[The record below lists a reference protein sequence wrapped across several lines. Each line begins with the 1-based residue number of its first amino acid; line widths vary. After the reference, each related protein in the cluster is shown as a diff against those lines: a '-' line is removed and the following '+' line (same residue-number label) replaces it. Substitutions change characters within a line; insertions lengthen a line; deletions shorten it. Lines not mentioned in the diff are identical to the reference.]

1 MLFATAFFL
10 LASCAKD
17 VATVAKQ
24 DVEPATSGEQRA
36 VEAFNRFVSHLNSDP
51 KTRSAAAVAAPR
63 VVGIRKANTLDYIDG
78 AARTRSAGNG
88 AGVYELELLNPD
100 TTVGYAVVGDE
111 ELANE
116 VFAYSPVGSIA
127 DTTYNEGLALYFREL
142 ALLTAAQEPKTRDN
156 WSIGDGGVGKDPD
169 KLFGDEY
176 WEDGYSAWAHFYEN
190 VGGEEYVKQT
200 TASEISLDD
209 QWPRYKYDPIHMW
222 NIYSA
227 YVPTK
232 WNQTEPYNKY
242 VDRFVP
248 GTTVRKKTG
257 CHAVALG
264 QIMAYHRKGKYNYDW
279 NLISNKPV
287 PETDAEKNEVARLLW
302 DIAQRAGTTWTDNN
316 NPAGSTDL
324 DSIKLSI
331 GREGYSF
338 NLVNANTLSGQAASS
353 AKILDEVKNYHRP
366 VAYADVARING
377 NHNDG
382 HIWVIDGIL
391 EQYRWY
397 YWKEFTNTPTA
408 IVIDIYRRLKKG
420 RLHHCNWGWGGESN
434 GWFFDFSAVPHD
446 GDELNFAYCNIFG
459 YLHFGIKFIEL

>member
-156 WSIGDGGVGKDPD
+156 WSIGDGGWGRIPTSCSEMSIGRMVTVLGRIFMRMSAARNMSSRRRHRRSLWMINGPD
-169 KLFGDEY
+169 TSMTQFICGIFI
-176 WEDGYSAWAHFYEN
+176 AHMFQQS
-190 VGGEEYVKQT
+190 G
-200 TASEISLDD
+200 I
-209 QWPRYKYDPIHMW
+209 
-222 NIYSA
+222 
-227 YVPTK
+227 
-232 WNQTEPYNKY
+232 
-242 VDRFVP
+242 
-248 GTTVRKKTG
+248 
-257 CHAVALG
+257 
-264 QIMAYHRKGKYNYDW
+264 
-279 NLISNKPV
+279 
-287 PETDAEKNEVARLLW
+287 RLSH
-302 DIAQRAGTTWTDNN
+302 IINM
-316 NPAGSTDL
+316 STDL
-324 DSIKLSI
+324 CLAP
-331 GREGYSF
+331 
-338 NLVNANTLSGQAASS
+338 L
-353 AKILDEVKNYHRP
+353 
-366 VAYADVARING
+366 
-377 NHNDG
+377 
-382 HIWVIDGIL
+382 
-391 EQYRWY
+391 
-397 YWKEFTNTPTA
+397 
-408 IVIDIYRRLKKG
+408 
-420 RLHHCNWGWGGESN
+420 
-434 GWFFDFSAVPHD
+434 
-446 GDELNFAYCNIFG
+446 
-459 YLHFGIKFIEL
+459 